1 MTSPAATLT
10 RRELDSRGPD
20 VAADERTVLREEV
33 ERHLAAQGFALNNG
47 RILAPIP
54 DNKQS
59 IRALHSEAV
68 TSLRDRARG
77 TLMRHESEFIRH
89 LAHGD
94 DIDVA
99 NIHPSLKLISD
110 RRSYD
115 AALWRWCAL
124 HWSIP
129 VSSGYG
135 RRLRFLVLDQ
145 AHQDK
150 VIGLIGLAD
159 PVFSMRSRDEWIG
172 WDKAVRSSALV
183 HVMDAF
189 VLGAVPPFNSL
200 RGGKLVALLAGS
212 TEVRRIFRQR
222 YGHRDTLISR
232 RDPNAD
238 LVLLTTT
245 SALGRSS
252 VYNRLRRPDGSL
264 AFISVGYTLGSGDFH
279 LSGAIYDQ
287 LAEYAKRHGLGERTQ
302 RHQRWPGYESGSPR
316 NRRAVLDCALSGIG
330 FNPKSLRIHGI
341 QREVFVSPLA
351 ANSAAYLCGEDQEA
365 EWQDLSVAELS
376 EWWKNRWAIPR
387 ARRDDRWRD
396 FYPREWRLWSS

>member
-1 MTSPAATLT
+1 MQTTEGSGPDLPMTSPAANLAE
-10 RRELDSRGPD
+10 RELDSLGPD

-33 ERHLAAQGFALNNG
+33 ERHLVAQGFALRNG

-68 TSLRDRARG
+68 NSLRNRARG
-77 TLMRHESEFIRH
+77 TLMRYEPDFIRH

-99 NIHPSLKLISD
+99 NIHPSLKFISD
-110 RRSYD
+110 RRSFD

-172 WDKAVRSSALV
+172 WDKTTRSSALI

-238 LVLLTTT
+238 LALLTTT

-264 AFISVGYTLGSGDFH
+264 ALLSVGYTIGSGDFH

-287 LAEYAKRHGLGERTQ
+287 LTEYAKRHGLAERSQ
-302 RHQRWPGYESGSPR
+302 RHERWPGYESGSPGCLQSR
-316 NRRAVLDCALSGIG
+316 
-330 FNPKSLRIHGI
+330 
-341 QREVFVSPLA
+341 
-351 ANSAAYLCGEDQEA
+351 
-365 EWQDLSVAELS
+365 
-376 EWWKNRWAIPR
+376 
-387 ARRDDRWRD
+387 
-396 FYPREWRLWSS
+396 